1 MRTPYGKE
9 CPYFYGDYY
18 RGRSH
23 EECRLI
29 GNQPDKQRWTSELC
43 KTCPVPGIVLANA
56 CENMKLH
63 ASIQSLPFGIRRRM
77 NVKAFCTLVNGPVS
91 EPYVGCGQC
100 HRAPQV
106 FEEKQP

>member
-1 MRTPYGKE
+1 MHTPYGQE

-29 GNQPDKQRWTSELC
+29 GNRPERKQWTSELC
-43 KTCPVPGIVLANA
+43 KTCPVPEITLANA

-63 ASIQSLPFGIRRRM
+63 ARIQSLPFGLFKRM
-77 NVKAFCTLVNGPVS
+77 KIDAFCTLSGKAVA
-91 EPYVGCGQC
+91 EPRIGCGQC
-100 HRAPQV
+100 HQLPQI
-106 FEEKQP
+106 FKE